1 MTGTLKLMSVKLK
14 LKAES
19 TTEQKVLGYLN
30 ENASDP
36 LMEKINESGKTIA
49 GSLEYAKGEAKKM
62 AKGAGC
68 ICVDDATVFGW
79 IIHYFEEK
87 SIKEPKKK
95 AKGPKVPGAVKTVK
109 KVEKKKVEKP
119 PYDPAKDPN
128 HGSMFEE
135 LFK

>member
-1 MTGTLKLMSVKLK
+1 MTGTLKLMSVELK
-14 LKAES
+14 LKADDA
-19 TTEQKVLGYLN
+19 TEKRVLAYLT

-36 LMEKINESGKTIA
+36 LIEKINAGGKTIA
-49 GSLEYAKGEAKKM
+49 GSLGYAKGEAQKL

-68 ICVDDATVFGW
+68 ICIEDDTVFGW

-95 AKGPKVPGAVKTVK
+95 AKGPRVPGGVK
-109 KVEKKKVEKP
+109 KVEKTKKVEKKP
-119 PYDPAKDPN
+119 PYDPSKDPDQ
-128 HGSMFEE
+128 GSMFEV